1 MLLYAAFFIRICF
14 GMFAMAVVV
23 LFFLKLI
30 DTADDRFSYALSYLI
45 PVIGAVVVVGDL
57 YMHWKL
63 DIRPL
68 REARR
73 RQKKNL
79 TG

>member
-1 MLLYAAFFIRICF
+1 MLLYAAFSIRICF
-14 GMFAMAVVV
+14 GLFAMAVVV

-45 PVIGAVVVVGDL
+45 PVIAAVVVVGDL

-68 REARR
+68 REAGRSR
-73 RQKKNL
+73 KKNL